1 MRYSVL
7 METPVLEGTVVRLE
21 PLTLDHLPALEKV
34 AFDPTIWRYM
44 LFPMKTPADL
54 RAWAEGALTLKASG
68 GTLPWVTIQKGQDG
82 QPDQLVGATRFIDLD
97 LNHRTTEIGNT
108 WITEPFR
115 GTKVNTEAKLL
126 QLTFAFEDLDL
137 QRVSFKTHIANKR
150 SQSAVKAIGA
160 IYEGTFRNHY
170 IMPDGSSRD
179 SAWFSII
186 HKEWP
191 EVKDL
196 LSRRLKAPV

>member
-1 MRYSVL
+1 
-7 METPVLEGTVVRLE
+7 METPVLEGQHVRLE
-21 PLTLDHLPALEKV
+21 PLTLEHLPALEKV
-34 AFDPTIWRYM
+34 AFDPAIWRYM
-44 LFPMKTPADL
+44 LFTMNTPDDL
-54 RAWAEGALTLKASG
+54 RKWAEAALALKAAGNS
-68 GTLPWVTIQKGQDG
+68 LPWATVCKGSDG
-82 QPDQLVGATRFIDLD
+82 APDQVVGSTRFIDLD
-97 LNHRTTEIGNT
+97 LHHRTVEIGNT
-108 WITEPFR
+108 WLGEAAR

-126 QLTFAFEDLDL
+126 QLTYAFEELNL

-150 SQSAVKAIGA
+150 SQSAIKAIGA

-196 LSRRLKAPV
+196 LTRRLKSPI